1 MTEEELKPIIEA
13 LIYLAEEPLTLKA
26 MVELLGEENKPSISK
41 LVSQLLHQYQAPG
54 HGIEVRELADGYK
67 MATKPEYHDWV
78 QRFIRQQK
86 PPVRLSLPALETLA
100 VIAYKQPVTLP
111 EIQEIRGVNAAAVMK
126 TLVEKKLVTAGGRK
140 NVVGR
145 PILYKTTKNFLLQ
158 FGLKNLGDLPGLDEY
173 QEIAE
178 VSLNGSIEVKEGEGN
193 QVKDSLDVES
203 QPIFKD
209 SARNLGE
216 SEAVY
221 SSEDELKFSSDK
233 GTVSSHEES
242 DHDVR
247 RNSR

>member
-140 NVVGR
+140 NVIGR

-173 QEIAE
+173 QEIAQA
-178 VSLNGSIEVKEGEGN
+178 SLNGSIEVKQGERN
-193 QVKDSLDVES
+193 QDKDSLDIEI
-203 QPIFKD
+203 QPIYQD
-209 SARNLGE
+209 SARDLGE
-216 SEAVY
+216 SE
-221 SSEDELKFSSDK
+221 
-233 GTVSSHEES
+233 TVSSHEES
-242 DHDVR
+242 DQAAR
-247 RNSR
+247 GNSR

>member
-1 MTEEELKPIIEA
+1 MSEEELKPIIET

-26 MVELLGEENKPSISK
+26 MVELLGEENEPSITK
-41 LVSQLLHQYQAPG
+41 LVSQLIHQYDAPG

-158 FGLKNLGDLPGLDEY
+158 FGLKNLGELPGLDEY
-173 QEIAE
+173 QEIAQASLDGSLE
-178 VSLNGSIEVKEGEGN
+178 VQQSERN
-193 QVKDSLDVES
+193 QVKDSSDVEIQS
-203 QPIFKD
+203 IVKD
-209 SARNLGE
+209 LAKGLGE
-216 SEAVY
+216 SETVHSAVDGL
-221 SSEDELKFSSDK
+221 EFGSDK
-233 GTVSSHEES
+233 EAGSSHQES
-242 DHDVR
+242 DQAGPEK
-247 RNSR
+247 